1 MTSTL
6 WSPMICPSQ
15 VCKACRSSRLSSPR
29 CRCNSRPGFST
40 GPCRTPLMRRGS
52 AVCSSTRGAT
62 MRGAAPSTA
71 QGRATRETCYR
82 ASTGGN
88 KQRASCTGDY
98 RSRGTAQPVQ
108 QTLMYVPTFER
119 HYKTLQGS
127 IEAEARLALIL
138 GKDLTG
144 IVMSFLRPEPVP
156 WIWQPLPEPEPSP
169 WDPLVEV
176 PTDQGVELPMW

>member
-1 MTSTL
+1 
-6 WSPMICPSQ
+6 
-15 VCKACRSSRLSSPR
+15 
-29 CRCNSRPGFST
+29 
-40 GPCRTPLMRRGS
+40 
-52 AVCSSTRGAT
+52 
-62 MRGAAPSTA
+62 
-71 QGRATRETCYR
+71 
-82 ASTGGN
+82 
-88 KQRASCTGDY
+88 
-98 RSRGTAQPVQ
+98 
-108 QTLMYVPTFER
+108 MYVPTFER